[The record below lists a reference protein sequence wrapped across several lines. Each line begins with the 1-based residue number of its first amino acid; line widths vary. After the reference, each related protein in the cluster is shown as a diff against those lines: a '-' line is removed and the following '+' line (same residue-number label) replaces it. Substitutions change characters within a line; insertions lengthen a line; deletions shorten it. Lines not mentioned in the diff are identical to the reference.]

1 MTKEE
6 IFERISNMIAEQMHR
21 GDLDITPSTT
31 IQDDLGV
38 DSIGFMEFV
47 VNLEDEFHLDIP
59 DEAVDQIDSMGEMT
73 DYLYQKLS

>member
-31 IQDDLGV
+31 LQDDLGV